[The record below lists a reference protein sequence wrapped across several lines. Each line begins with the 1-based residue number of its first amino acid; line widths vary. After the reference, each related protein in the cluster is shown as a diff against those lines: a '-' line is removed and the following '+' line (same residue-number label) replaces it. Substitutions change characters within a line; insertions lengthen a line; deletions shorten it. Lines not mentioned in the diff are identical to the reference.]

1 MKKNILSISIK
12 GQKWKNKIFCTE
24 NIKGIKSN
32 PEIERIRT
40 EMKI

>member
-1 MKKNILSISIK
+1 MKKKYYQFQLKDKILK
-12 GQKWKNKIFCTE
+12 KNFCTE
-24 NIKGIKSN
+24 NIKGFKSN